1 MGRKIFCCCRH
12 QSPAARLTR
21 QPVDQIS
28 ESRRCPSSLPA
39 WTRLADTVVAPAV
52 GRVAHPDGPPRRCY
66 NPAEMAALL
75 GSLATRPESCLS
87 TRYNS
92 HRDYPE
98 WRLVTNLLER
108 GVARPLA
115 AVRFPV
121 VTKAPSDTLIST
133 REEHEASS
141 GRKGERGA
149 ALEYP
154 RGGLPV
160 LPL

>member
-1 MGRKIFCCCRH
+1 MRLVAEVRFEQSCWKECKLVDFPCDPVGFVRSNKAISPVQLAGLLIGRGR
-12 QSPAARLTR
+12 RLT
-21 QPVDQIS
+21 PK
-28 ESRRCPSSLPA
+28 
-39 WTRLADTVVAPAV
+39 
-52 GRVAHPDGPPRRCY
+52 
-66 NPAEMAALL
+66 MAALL
-75 GSLATRPESCLS
+75 GCQATRPESCVS

-121 VTKAPSDTLIST
+121 VTKAPSDTLISA